1 MYPNSFSLKT
11 PQIIFILLH
20 FFGMNSSQ
28 NNIMIIMMTLEF
40 FQQYTASDADKIY
53 HPSNVIEWKAKMD
66 KVDYE

>member
-1 MYPNSFSLKT
+1 
-11 PQIIFILLH
+11 
-20 FFGMNSSQ
+20 
-28 NNIMIIMMTLEF
+28 MIIMMTLEF